1 MSLRLFLVS
10 AVVEGEA
17 PGEVGVLI
25 EEVEVVESSAVDEDM
40 RVHEVQISKEDLDA
54 AKPVS
59 SAGLVGE
66 DHADLL
72 ILVLYLLGL
81 VLLDEDQLDEDV
93 AVLRIVNQL
102 EDITLGVLVGLGLL
116 IEDNVVLVIGRLFF

>member
-1 MSLRLFLVS
+1 M
-10 AVVEGEA
+10 EGEA

-25 EEVEVVESSAVDEDM
+25 EEVKIVESSAVDEDM
-40 RVHEVQISKEDLDA
+40 LGQEIKISKEDLNA
-54 AKPVS
+54 AKPFS
-59 SAGLVGE
+59 RAGLVGK

-93 AVLRIVNQL
+93 AVLRVVNQL

-116 IEDNVVLVIGRLFF
+116 IEDDIVLVIGRLFF